1 MVLASTGGHDLI
13 TTLLPSEVRMATTQT
28 HATPDLPLRGSNA
41 VEMLVNDHTVIKS
54 MLEDLTTATSARQ
67 CKSVFERL
75 KAALTVHN
83 ATEENLV
90 YPALAID
97 AGKKSDS
104 EHLYHETAAADML
117 VFELDGLLR
126 DGDMERFTPKA
137 KKLQAAILE
146 HIDDEEASAFPKL
159 EQHADTTHAAAL
171 TASVKKF
178 RGDMH
183 VGSAS

>member
-1 MVLASTGGHDLI
+1 MQ
-13 TTLLPSEVRMATTQT
+13 QT
-28 HATPDLPLRGSNA
+28 HTLPLRGSNA
-41 VEMLVNDHTVIKS
+41 VEMLINDHNVIKS
-54 MLEDLTTATSARQ
+54 MLEELTTASSSRQ
-67 CKSVFERL
+67 CKTVFEGL

-104 EHLYHETAAADML
+104 EHLYHETATADIL
-117 VFELDGLLR
+117 VFELDGLLKE
-126 DGDMERFTPKA
+126 GDMETFATKA
-137 KKLQAAILE
+137 KKLQSAILE
-146 HIDDEEASAFPKL
+146 HIDDEESSAFPKL
-159 EQHADTTHAAAL
+159 EKNVDATHAAML

-178 RGDMH
+178 RGEIH